1 LDELGITNEQAS
13 SLIAKLEGEG
23 KTAVALI
30 NGQRVLAIIAVADT
44 IRPTSIEAIERLH
57 RLGIHTVMLS
67 GDNVAATA
75 SIARQVGIDD
85 ARGGLL
91 PEEKLSVI
99 DEELARHGSVG
110 MVGDGI
116 NDAPALARSS
126 IGFAMGAAGTDT
138 AIETADVALLE
149 DDLRKV
155 PQFIV
160 LSRAT
165 GTILRQNIGAALLIK
180 IVFLILAIVGWATLW
195 MAVFA
200 DVGASLLVIF
210 NGMRLLRINLHER
223 NH

>member
-1 LDELGITNEQAS
+1 
-13 SLIAKLEGEG
+13 
-23 KTAVALI
+23 
-30 NGQRVLAIIAVADT
+30 
-44 IRPTSIEAIERLH
+44 
-57 RLGIHTVMLS
+57 M
-67 GDNVAATA
+67 
-75 SIARQVGIDD
+75 
-85 ARGGLL
+85 
-91 PEEKLSVI
+91 
-99 DEELARHGSVG
+99 
-110 MVGDGI
+110 
-116 NDAPALARSS
+116 
-126 IGFAMGAAGTDT
+126 
-138 AIETADVALLE
+138 
-149 DDLRKV
+149 